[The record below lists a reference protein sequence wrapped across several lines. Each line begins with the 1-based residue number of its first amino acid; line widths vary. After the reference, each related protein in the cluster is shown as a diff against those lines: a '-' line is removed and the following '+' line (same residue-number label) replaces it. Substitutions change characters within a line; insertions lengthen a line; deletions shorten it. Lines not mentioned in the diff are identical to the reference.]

1 MASQIAGNSTVVHS
15 LVRLT
20 TKKTNTKV
28 PHYYTWW
35 TPWMC
40 FRQVLISQT
49 VCPNW
54 QIWCRYSDV
63 IMSAMVSQLTSV
75 RIVCSTACL
84 GNENIKAPRYWPLW
98 GESTWRWPVVTLTKG
113 SNTENISIWWHHH
126 DNWWWVFDDVS
137 SLLVKSHHIISRC
150 KLHHKM
156 WYVGWDVTETHLGSE
171 TRPDSLCQFQFRCQ
185 FQYGI
190 EEVIAD
196 LTSQNI
202 GCETMIISASISYFL
217 AH

>member
-40 FRQVLISQT
+40 FRQVLISKT

-63 IMSAMVSQLTSV
+63 IMSAMVSQITSV
-75 RIVCSTACL
+75 SIVCSTACL
-84 GNENIKAPRYWPLW
+84 GKENIKAPRYWPLW
-98 GESTWRWPVVTLTKG
+98 GESTGDRWIPLTKG
-113 SNTENISIWWHHH
+113 SNAENISIWWHHH
-126 DNWWWVFDDVS
+126 DNLWWVFDDVF
-137 SLLVKSHHIISRC
+137 SLLVKSHHIISRH
-150 KLHHKM
+150 KPYHKM
-156 WYVGWDVTETHLGSE
+156 RCVRCHENSFGKWNTPRFSVSVSVSMSVSVWDWRGRSRLNIL
-171 TRPDSLCQFQFRCQ
+171 D
-185 FQYGI
+185 
-190 EEVIAD
+190 
-196 LTSQNI
+196 I
-202 GCETMIISASISYFL
+202 GCEHQLNAYDD
-217 AH
+217 